1 MKLMA
6 DEGVDKPIVN
16 ALRKTGFDVV
26 YILKTNQG
34 ASDDYIL
41 KIANEQK
48 RVLLTQDKDFGEL
61 IFRIKFVHFGVVLI
75 RLNGYSPE
83 DKARIITNAFLK
95 YQFELINS
103 FTVIQHNAI
112 RIRK

>member
-34 ASDDYIL
+34 ASDDFIL

-48 RVLLTQDKDFGEL
+48 RILVTQDKDVGEL
-61 IFRIKFVHFGVVLI
+61 VFRLKSLHYGVVLI
-75 RLNGYSPE
+75 RLNGYSSD
-83 DKARIITNAFLK
+83 DKALIIMNAFLK

-103 FTVIQHNAI
+103 FTVIQ
-112 RIRK
+112 